1 MASAL
6 FACDELISITIA
18 DGPVDRWG
26 KKMAQKIVF
35 TYLNVSVYVY
45 LRFCAIYLIHKYLCK
60 YVFQHACYDLKCFF
74 VGLVGLTQ
82 TNPKPKP
89 TRRRNDWETT
99 GQNAVVRF
107 QRVHGDRT
115 NHMYIYIILR

>member
-1 MASAL
+1 MRCLLAMNL
-6 FACDELISITIA
+6 FLLPSLMDLSIA
-18 DGPVDRWG
+18 GE
-26 KKMAQKIVF
+26 KMAQKIVF

-60 YVFQHACYDLKCFF
+60 YVFQHACYDLNCFF

-115 NHMYIYIILR
+115 NHMYIYTSS